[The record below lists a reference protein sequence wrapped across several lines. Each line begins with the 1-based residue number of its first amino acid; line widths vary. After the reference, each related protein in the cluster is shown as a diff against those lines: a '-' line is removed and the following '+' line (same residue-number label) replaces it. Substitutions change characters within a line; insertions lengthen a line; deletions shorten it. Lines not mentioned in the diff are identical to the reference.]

1 MVRVK
6 ATASDIY
13 AKLAR
18 GECANFHN
26 GCCQGKTP
34 CTVVNGEP
42 CEYFLQYVKPLLEYP
57 EFAGKYSREAKIS
70 VALKPNSKVVR
81 KRRQAGEPTLALNST
96 LPPKVTSSPT
106 TMKPLAN
113 PVVTAPQAPASLVV
127 GAKMAEKAS
136 AQSPIAAVPHTA
148 PAKRA
153 AVMEQPQLLLEITPV
168 MTTKPRAKKRR

>member
-6 ATASDIY
+6 ATASDIN

-42 CEYFLQYVKPLLEYP
+42 CDYFLQYVKPLLEYQ

-70 VALKPNSKVVR
+70 VALKPHSKVIR
-81 KRRQAGEPTLALNST
+81 KRRQAGEPTLALNAT
-96 LPPKVTSSPT
+96 LPPKGAPVPATVTPIATSA
-106 TMKPLAN
+106 K
-113 PVVTAPQAPASLVV
+113 TAPTPSSLVVDPKARENAPIAQAPA
-127 GAKMAEKAS
+127 A
-136 AQSPIAAVPHTA
+136 PRTVPV
-148 PAKRA
+148 KRA
-153 AVMEQPQLLLEITPV
+153 AAVEQPQLLLEITPTV
-168 MTTKPRAKKRR
+168 DTKARGKKRR